1 MKAGILTFHNAR
13 NYGAVLQ
20 AWATQEFLLMRG
32 IDAEVIDYR
41 SPVIESSYRV
51 WQAGRDGLKA
61 LPRALSRMVRYSRFE
76 SFVGR
81 NLRLSSSRY
90 GDGDRIDDIY
100 DAILFGSDQVW
111 NPALSDGFGGP
122 YWGGFQSSARK
133 IAWATSM
140 NAGALGPDEAAAVQ
154 RLLKGFDAVSV
165 REESLREL
173 LQPLCARTVE
183 CLPDPT
189 LLLDREKW
197 LTVAS
202 PVRRRGYVLAY
213 PMVWE
218 DKVVQAARE
227 IAAKRGLPLVILSK
241 KALWRPRKDTV
252 QWAGPAEFLSLVEG
266 AACIVTSSFHGTA
279 FSVIFRKPFLSIVPH
294 GERNLRVESLLS
306 SLALEDRLSSGADVR
321 LSEQLPGGEDLDRHL
336 AALRN
341 QSAAFLDKALGC
353 GEEPGAGH

>member
-1 MKAGILTFHNAR
+1 
-13 NYGAVLQ
+13 
-20 AWATQEFLLMRG
+20 
-32 IDAEVIDYR
+32 
-41 SPVIESSYRV
+41 
-51 WQAGRDGLKA
+51 
-61 LPRALSRMVRYSRFE
+61 
-76 SFVGR
+76 
-81 NLRLSSSRY
+81 
-90 GDGDRIDDIY
+90 
-100 DAILFGSDQVW
+100 
-111 NPALSDGFGGP
+111 
-122 YWGGFQSSARK
+122 
-133 IAWATSM
+133 
-140 NAGALGPDEAAAVQ
+140 
-154 RLLKGFDAVSV
+154 
-165 REESLREL
+165 
-173 LQPLCARTVE
+173 VE

-279 FSVIFRKPFLSIVPH
+279 FSVIFRKPFLSIVPP